1 MICRMGREFDKL
13 RFRVF
18 LEYKFM
24 QHRYVTKYS
33 MFHIHFTLSLLYI
46 STYLLYRFRFV
57 HMLLLETCKPKFLVS
72 LLRFLHPMFLVLT
85 FYLNL
90 PTYHTTLYNSLAHVL
105 TPLQLL
111 WQHSSSGA

>member
-24 QHRYVTKYS
+24 QHQYVTKYS

-57 HMLLLETCKPKFLVS
+57 HMLLLETCKPKFLLFFVK
-72 LLRFLHPMFLVLT
+72 
-85 FYLNL
+85 L
-90 PTYHTTLYNSLAHVL
+90 PAPYVPCANILPQSPNISHNTVQF
-105 TPLQLL
+105 P
-111 WQHSSSGA
+111 